1 MNSMKSLAKNSI
13 LNIVYNIL
21 NILFPL
27 VTSSYVTRVLLPAG
41 VGKVAYAQS
50 IVYYFV
56 LMAML
61 GIPNYGLRETA
72 RIRDNQEKKNKLF
85 TELVIINALSTLF
98 SITLYTILVVR
109 VAELREQFWL
119 FFATGLLIV
128 FNLINFEWLY
138 QAEEEYSY
146 IVKRS
151 IAVKLISMAT
161 IFIFV
166 RNKNDYVV
174 YALISTL
181 ASAANYIFNFINLR
195 HYVSFDFN
203 DIEIVKHLKPI
214 FIMAGGI
221 FLSSIY
227 SKIDITMLG
236 ALTSDEI
243 TGYYT
248 YGHKIVELVAT
259 VATAITGVFAPRLS
273 YYFKNDIDKF
283 YELLETG
290 IDILLLVVPPMAVGI
305 FIMAP
310 EIIKILFGVQFLRS
324 AKTVR
329 LLSVLVI
336 IKSFGDL
343 LCYQLT
349 MCTGNEKERLPASFM
364 ASVANVI
371 GNLLLIP
378 MLAEIGAAISSVI
391 SELIVN
397 GYQLVKMK
405 KKFDF
410 KVGHKPLL
418 QSVVSTLIMCIV
430 CMLFRQLRGS
440 LFVVTAIT
448 IIISVFVYGMMNLL
462 LKNGI
467 VLKTLNTIKA
477 KLISTKTV

>member
-1 MNSMKSLAKNSI
+1 MKSLAKNSI
-13 LNIVYNIL
+13 LNAVYNVL

-27 VTSSYVTRVLLPAG
+27 VTSSYVTRILLPAG

-56 LMAML
+56 LLAML
-61 GIPNYGLRETA
+61 GIPNYGLREIA
-72 RIRDNQEKKNKLF
+72 RIRDNQKKKNKLF
-85 TELVIINALSTLF
+85 TELVIINAISTVF
-98 SITLYTILVVR
+98 SVAVYAVLVFR
-109 VAELREQFWL
+109 VTELREQFWL
-119 FFATGLLIV
+119 FFATGLLVV

-151 IAVKLISMAT
+151 ILVKILSIVA

-166 RNKNDYVV
+166 RNRDDYAV

-195 HYVSFDFN
+195 HYVRFDFQ
-203 DIEIVKHLKPI
+203 DIEIRKHLKPI

-236 ALTSDEI
+236 FLTSDEI

-259 VATAITGVFAPRLS
+259 IATAITGVFAPRLS

-283 YELLETG
+283 YDLLEKG

-310 EIIKILFGVQFLRS
+310 EIIEILFGSQFLRS

-329 LLSVLVI
+329 MLSVLVV

-343 LCYQLT
+343 LCYQLS

-364 ASVANVI
+364 ASVANVV
-371 GNLLLIP
+371 GNALLIP
-378 MLAEIGAAISSVI
+378 VLAEIGVAISSVI
-391 SELIVN
+391 SEVIVN
-397 GYQLVKMK
+397 GYQLVKMRM
-405 KKFDF
+405 KFDF
-410 KVGHKPLL
+410 NVRLKPLF
-418 QSVVSTLIMCIV
+418 QSIVSTSVMCIV
-430 CMLFRQLRGS
+430 CIMFKQLSGS
-440 LFVVTAIT
+440 MFFVTVVTIL
-448 IIISVFVYGMMNLL
+448 ISVIVYGVLN
-462 LKNGI
+462 I
-467 VLKTLNTIKA
+467 VLGNEIVLRTIKTM
-477 KLISTKTV
+477 KSKILKV